1 MSKDIQQPDY
11 PAIRGFECLSSCIAS
26 YLAYRGIP
34 VSESDI
40 FLCGGGY
47 RIRYSGDIYRIE
59 IGADAYQAAFRFL
72 DRYQVKYEH
81 GRMKPSL
88 LKELSERGQVV
99 LVRTIGGRS
108 YHKVFSTID
117 SPHWIAVTGYDSGS
131 FAVADN
137 AVPDVKESVYH
148 GLVSEEELMDI
159 WGRTGY
165 EYLIVDSKQEQLAG
179 RIQQIRQ
186 NSVKELEVGVK
197 RYFHPKKHLFSSV
210 KEGCC
215 SITGLFEDYLEAV
228 PEERAQAMALAQEIN
243 RQVRVGGAVSYKKAI
258 LQKLR
263 EMQAEDTVLKEYGDI
278 IKMWHEIF
286 LHLLKAAIKCDRDGV
301 QRLKKQAEELIE
313 RERKCAKFITK
324 EDGTEKKR

>member
-81 GRMKPSL
+81 GRMKFSL

-117 SPHWIAVTGYDSGS
+117 SPHWITVTGYDSGN
-131 FAVADN
+131 FIIADN
-137 AVPDVKESVYH
+137 AVPDVKESLYH
-148 GLVSEEELMDI
+148 GVVSEEELMDI
-159 WGRTGY
+159 WGRTEY
-165 EYLIVDSKQEQLAG
+165 EYLMMDSEQEQLKG
-179 RIQQIRQ
+179 RVQQIRQ
-186 NSVKELEVGVK
+186 TSERELKIGIK
-197 RYFHPKKHLFSSV
+197 RYFQPKKHLFSSV
-210 KEGCC
+210 KEGCS
-215 SITGLFEDYLEAV
+215 SITGLFEDYMAEV
-228 PEERAQAMALAQEIN
+228 PQERTQAMALAQEIN
-243 RQVRVGGAVSYKKAI
+243 RQVRIGGAVSYKKAI

-263 EMQAEDTVLKEYGDI
+263 EMHLDESVLKEYENI
-278 IKMWHEIF
+278 INTWHEIF
-286 LHLLKAAIKCDRDGV
+286 LRLLKAAIKCDGDVV
-301 QRLKKQAEELIE
+301 QKMKEQVEELIE

>member
-81 GRMKPSL
+81 GRMKSSL

-108 YHKVFSTID
+108 YHKVFSGID

-131 FAVADN
+131 FFALL
-137 AVPDVKESVYH
+137 YFQ
-148 GLVSEEELMDI
+148 
-159 WGRTGY
+159 R
-165 EYLIVDSKQEQLAG
+165 
-179 RIQQIRQ
+179 
-186 NSVKELEVGVK
+186 NS
-197 RYFHPKKHLFSSV
+197 
-210 KEGCC
+210 
-215 SITGLFEDYLEAV
+215 
-228 PEERAQAMALAQEIN
+228 
-243 RQVRVGGAVSYKKAI
+243 
-258 LQKLR
+258 
-263 EMQAEDTVLKEYGDI
+263 
-278 IKMWHEIF
+278 
-286 LHLLKAAIKCDRDGV
+286 
-301 QRLKKQAEELIE
+301 
-313 RERKCAKFITK
+313 
-324 EDGTEKKR
+324 KKRKGL